1 MAPRTKERL
10 GKAALAR
17 QQSSSVDVA
26 EEFEQDRA
34 KFNSVIQDYGITFN
48 PDNTTLSN
56 DAVDKIDALVAL
68 LGMTF
73 TRNGTTERLE
83 LAGNTYSNHT
93 HVKTDV
99 TDFDH
104 THDYVDGTINDTADG
119 SGTQTDTARTTDGV
133 N

>member
-1 MAPRTKERL
+1 MAKSKGSKLSKT
-10 GKAALAR
+10 ALAR

-26 EEFEQDRA
+26 EEFAQDRA

-83 LAGNTYSNHT
+83 LTGNTYSNHT
-93 HVKTDV
+93 H
-99 TDFDH
+99 
-104 THDYVDGTINDTADG
+104 DYVDVTINDTADG